1 MSISKVSG
9 IALTIGLCVA
19 GTAAYAAAAGG
30 GGAMPWDAPLTAL
43 KADLTGATATAI
55 SLIAI
60 VVVFGVLIFGGEM
73 NHFGRSL
80 CFIVLCASV
89 LVAGQNVLDALGIAG
104 ATIDAE
110 TGREVY
116 GFVSGVLITC
126 IIWMFGLWA
135 RAKRKAARQAEDNA
149 IANTLSAHH

>member
-1 MSISKVSG
+1 MSISRYG
-9 IALTIGLCVA
+9 GLALTIGLCVA

-30 GGAMPWDAPLTAL
+30 GGAMPWDAPLQAL
-43 KADLTGATATAI
+43 QTDLTGATATAI

-89 LVAGQNVLDALGIAG
+89 LVAGANILTSLGIAG
-104 ATIDAE
+104 ATVDD
-110 TGREVY
+110 EVGHALY
-116 GFVSGVLITC
+116 GFISGVLITC
-126 IIWMFGLWA
+126 LIWTFGLRA
-135 RAKRKAARQAEDNA
+135 RSRRRAARQAEENA
-149 IANTLSAHH
+149 ALVHTL